1 MNPEDRKDFADLEAL
16 CDELTEAE
24 DARVR
29 ELLTR
34 VTDKWSLWTLGI
46 LAHDGGPL
54 RFSRVLERVEG
65 ISQKSLTKT
74 LRTLEQDALVTRR
87 IYAEVPPRV
96 EYAITS
102 LGIELLKQVKP
113 LWMWVAGNVGRFSVR
128 I

>member
-1 MNPEDRKDFADLEAL
+1 MKSEILDDFSDLEAL
-16 CDELTEAE
+16 CEELSEAE

-34 VTDKWSLWTLGI
+34 MTDKWSLWTLGI
-46 LAHDGGPL
+46 LAHEGAPL

-74 LRTLEQDALVTRR
+74 LRTLEGDALVTRR

-102 LGIELLKQVKP
+102 LGIELLNQVRP
-113 LWMWVAGNVGRFSVR
+113 LWMWVVRNVGRFSVKA
-128 I
+128 